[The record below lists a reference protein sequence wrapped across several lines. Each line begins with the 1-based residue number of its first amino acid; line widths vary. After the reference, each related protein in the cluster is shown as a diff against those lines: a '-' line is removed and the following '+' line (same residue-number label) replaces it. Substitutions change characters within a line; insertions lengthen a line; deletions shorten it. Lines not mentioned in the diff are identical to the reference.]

1 MKSDFESRNKILNG
15 RSKILCILFVLVTLV
30 IIKLVFTND
39 QKPFYIGKSAL
50 IDNLKPKVL
59 NLNRKFDIGSIIS
72 NPNDY
77 VYSYVNLP
85 LSFDYGSNA
94 IPLTLAA
101 LIAPSGS
108 FLELGMGL
116 FSTPLLHKIANDRG
130 LDLVSVDTDFN
141 WMKKFTFYN
150 STRYHK
156 IYFMRSPNEL
166 MSYGTD
172 RNWSLVLVDHIYG
185 DKRPQNVID
194 FAQKAQIVVAHDTEK
209 SSEPGYLYEKRRMR
223 DYFKHVC
230 KFSLYITG
238 ANRLTYI
245 STTLMSNYI
254 DLSGLL
260 KPALDTVLTDYGH
273 VSCDVSL

>member
-1 MKSDFESRNKILNG
+1 MKLDFESKNKIFTG
-15 RSKILCILFVLVTLV
+15 RNKILCILFVSMTLV
-30 IIKLVFTND
+30 IIKLLIPNES
-39 QKPFYIGKSAL
+39 KSFYSGKLEL
-50 IDNLKPKVL
+50 IDNLKPTVL
-59 NLNRKFDIGSIIS
+59 KLKDDIGSIIS

-116 FSTPLLHKIANDRG
+116 FSTPLLHKIAHDRRIN
-130 LDLVSVDTDFN
+130 LVSVDTDFD

-156 IYFMRSPNEL
+156 IYYMRSPNEL

-172 RNWSLVLVDHIYG
+172 RNWSLVLVDHIFG

-209 SSEPGYLYEKRRMR
+209 SSEAGYLYEKRRMR

-230 KFSLYITG
+230 KFSLYITDTK
-238 ANRLTYI
+238 RYI

-260 KPALDTVLTDYGH
+260 KPALDNVLTDYGH